1 MKRLRIILFTVLAA
15 FFLFS
20 CVSTPDVSQ
29 SAANAAPVESSAPV
43 GKTPAADAPPPVD
56 SASPTDATPSSA
68 DTVPQSD
75 PLVDESDV
83 PAIPPPD
90 TLLYF
95 YPEPDPAFLIPPK
108 QAPASKAA
116 EPKVLKV
123 DKPVAKQP
131 VPEKAPAKVPELEKK
146 PAQDDSAGASAT
158 AEILPG
164 IWESEPSAATL
175 PAEKASAAS
184 AIPRLPPSRQTAI
197 PAGQTLEIWYPG
209 SGWVFL
215 GDASAQN
222 GLGYENRKLDKTDTL
237 FTFKALKPG
246 NYILDFSRF
255 DVLDDSFIQDSI
267 AVSVTEEAIPR
278 VGRIRAPDYR
288 ASQAANPAAS
298 ATAPATVA
306 APGAPLVPAGTGRTV
321 TPEGS
326 SASGKGSFF
335 AEEPALVSSA
345 PSSGLVAPTPSALA
359 VPSDP
364 AEALKKAESSLAAG
378 DPQAALLMLDGFFMT
393 AVSALDEGWY
403 LRGQAY
409 EANGATR
416 DMRKALDAYQTLVS
430 AYPESPRW
438 KAADERIRYIRQ
450 FYLKIR

>member
-1 MKRLRIILFTVLAA
+1 MKRLRIVFFTVLAA

-20 CVSTPDVSQ
+20 CVSTPEAPLS
-29 SAANAAPVESSAPV
+29 SANAVPADSSVQAGETQP
-43 GKTPAADAPPPVD
+43 ADAP
-56 SASPTDATPSSA
+56 PSSA

-75 PLVDESDV
+75 SLVDESDV

-95 YPEPDPAFLIPPK
+95 YPEPDPSFLIPPK
-108 QAPASKAA
+108 QAPSSKAV
-116 EPKVLKV
+116 EPKVPKA

-131 VPEKAPAKVPELEKK
+131 VPDKAPTKVPELEKK
-146 PAQDDSAGASAT
+146 PAQDDSAGSSAT

-197 PAGQTLEIWYPG
+197 SAGQTLEIWYPG

-222 GLGYENRKLDKTDTL
+222 GLGYENRKLDKNDTL

-267 AVSVTEEAIPR
+267 AVSVTEESNPR

-288 ASQAANPAAS
+288 ASQAVTSAAS
-298 ATAPATVA
+298 ATGPAPA
-306 APGAPLVPAGTGRTV
+306 APPVPAGTGRTV

-345 PSSGLVAPTPSALA
+345 VPTNQVAPTPSALA

-364 AEALKKAESSLAAG
+364 AEALKKAQSSLAAG
-378 DPQAALLMLDGFFMT
+378 DPQAALSMLDGFFMT

>member
-1 MKRLRIILFTVLAA
+1 MKRLRIILFTVLAS

-20 CVSTPDVSQ
+20 CVSTPDSSQ
-29 SAANAAPVESSAPV
+29 PAANVAPVEPSAAQA
-43 GKTPAADAPPPVD
+43 GEKPAADASTAV
-56 SASPTDATPSSA
+56 DATPPAAPSSA
-68 DTVPQSD
+68 DANPQTA
-75 PLVDESDV
+75 PLVGESDV
-83 PAIPPPD
+83 PAIPPSD

-95 YPEPDPAFLIPPK
+95 YPEPDPSFLIPPK
-108 QAPASKAA
+108 QAPAPKAA
-116 EPKVLKV
+116 EPKTPKA
-123 DKPVAKQP
+123 DKPAAKQP
-131 VPEKAPAKVPELEKK
+131 VPAKVPEPEKK
-146 PAQDDSAGASAT
+146 PVPADAAGSAAT

-164 IWESEPSAATL
+164 IWENEPTAATL
-175 PAEKASAAS
+175 PAEKASAAP

-209 SGWVFL
+209 TGWVFL

-246 NYILDFSRF
+246 SYILDFSRF

-267 AVSVTEEAIPR
+267 AVTVTEESNPR

-288 ASQAANPAAS
+288 ASQAANSAAS
-298 ATAPATVA
+298 APATSS
-306 APGAPLVPAGTGRTV
+306 LPAGTGRTV
-321 TPEGS
+321 TPNGVP
-326 SASGKGSFF
+326 ASGTSSFF
-335 AEEPALVSSA
+335 AEEPSPVSSA
-345 PSSGLVAPTPSALA
+345 APTTQVAPITAAPA

-364 AEALKKAESSLAAG
+364 AEALKKAQSSLAAG
-378 DPQAALLMLDGFFMT
+378 DPQAALSMLDGFFMT
-393 AVSALDEGWY
+393 AVSSLDEGWY